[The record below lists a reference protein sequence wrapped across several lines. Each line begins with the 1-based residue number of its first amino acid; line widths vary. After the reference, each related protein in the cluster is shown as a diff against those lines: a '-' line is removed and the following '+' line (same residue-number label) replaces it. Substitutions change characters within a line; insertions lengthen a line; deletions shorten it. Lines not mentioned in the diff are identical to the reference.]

1 MTTNMYRVGDYVYVE
16 TSSTTPFQIRRI
28 EELNKT
34 PSGNVEAKMMCFYRR
49 RDLPTPLVQL
59 ADKHQ
64 MATSEDSPVAMKLKK
79 MWLKTPVGEEQA
91 AQAVLDP
98 ALVALEEERNSPNTT
113 GGGGAGGGGAG
124 EKGGGGGGGNDRSGE
139 QLNPK
144 QRHQMKHRELF
155 LSRQVETLPA
165 TQIRAKC
172 SVTLLNEEESLLSY
186 LNKDD
191 TFFYC
196 LVFDPTQKTLLA
208 DKGEIRVGSRYQ
220 TDLQPMVKDGEKYDR
235 NLEDMET
242 LVWNPTHTLTDK
254 KIDQFLV
261 VSRSVG
267 TFARA
272 LDCTSSVKQ
281 PSLHMSAAA
290 ASRDITLFH
299 AMDTLHKHGYSIE
312 DAMCSLVPSSGPVLC
327 RDEMEEWS
335 ASEANLFEDAL
346 EKYGKDFNDIRND
359 FLPWKT
365 LKSIVEYY
373 YMWKT
378 TDRYVQQKRV
388 KAVEAESKL
397 KQVYIP
403 NYTKP
408 SPALITNN
416 STTTN
421 NNSTGKNNILNGNSN
436 GSGVGAE
443 VLTISSGK
451 PCESCS
457 TLASQQWY
465 SWGPSHMNCRLCQS
479 CWNYWKRYG
488 GLKVASRLADSG
500 DIDST
505 TTAATTPTTGTGTPG
520 GGGGGGTTPV
530 SLKKQRSG
538 GGAGVTGSG
547 SGSDIDDDLT
557 IVSSSGPIGSLGG
570 ISNHR
575 PHSPSFKCSIVNCG
589 KEFKLKA
596 HLARHYAQAHGIQIR
611 SGSPRPIMKTR
622 TAFYLHTT
630 LTTRLSRR
638 LCRQIIRSKKAARQP
653 SYAINIAAVK
663 QEFALAEAGKSIA
676 DIRQLLTYKKRDR
689 GSVTQIANRLGNPG
703 ATSNEWLIL
712 TPKDKMP
719 KPDVVAF
726 PKPPKAPDG
735 SLIYERIPNKPEA
748 EKIPLNPPPVVPN
761 LGGLTPTGAG
771 SESVTPN
778 SLTVGPTAATTAAP
792 TVMNALNAGS
802 LGGIG
807 GGIPTLG
814 STAGVTPGGGR
825 TTPNAAAATILVG
838 SNSGTG
844 GTNTSPASLK
854 RRNYEDANG
863 IDGPAAPPPS
873 KRPNKDPMPSHRP
886 TPEQYAAMMAAA
898 QAAGQP
904 LPRHHMNGKPKIAQM
919 ARTGSGRKQVISWM
933 DAPDDVYYRSTEA
946 SRKTRRKVPITE
958 LRRSARKPW
967 RHLHPKYAAIIAT
980 LLPPIVTNSFAAAAA
995 AVAGLGQQ
1003 QQPSAPPSSTLPPLT
1018 HSAAASNLN
1027 LNLNS
1032 TAATNL
1038 AGLAGIHPLAATHN
1052 SIGSS
1057 SNNNGST
1064 NNTSSSNKANS
1075 DLQVVILD

>member
-416 STTTN
+416 STTN

-505 TTAATTPTTGTGTPG
+505 TTPATTPTTGTGTPG

-1018 HSAAASNLN
+1018 HSAAAANLN

>member
-124 EKGGGGGGGNDRSGE
+124 EKGGGGGGNDRSGE

-416 STTTN
+416 STTN

-505 TTAATTPTTGTGTPG
+505 TTPATTPTTGTGTPG

-1018 HSAAASNLN
+1018 HSAAAANLN

>member
-416 STTTN
+416 STTN

-863 IDGPAAPPPS
+863 IDGPTAPPPS

-1003 QQPSAPPSSTLPPLT
+1003 QQPSAPPTSTLPPLT
-1018 HSAAASNLN
+1018 HSAAAANLN

-1052 SIGSS
+1052 SN